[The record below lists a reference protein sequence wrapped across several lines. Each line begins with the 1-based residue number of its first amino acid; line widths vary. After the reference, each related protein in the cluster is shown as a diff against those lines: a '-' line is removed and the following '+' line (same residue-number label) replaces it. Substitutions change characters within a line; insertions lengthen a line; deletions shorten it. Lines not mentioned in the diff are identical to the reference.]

1 MKTLA
6 IAAVPFVVA
15 GWILLV
21 VAKKKPAIGRG
32 WALLCFSWACGLL
45 AVRSGRKTHALLAL
59 DQYWWG
65 TFGCTLL
72 AITGLL
78 VGVFLVVQAT
88 KRSKRHIA
96 RQQ

>member
-32 WALLCFSWACGLL
+32 WALLCFSCACGLL
-45 AVRSGRKTHALLAL
+45 AIRSGRKTQGLLAF
-59 DQYWWG
+59 DQYWWEA
-65 TFGCTLL
+65 FGYTLL
-72 AITGLL
+72 TIVGLL
-78 VGVFLVVQAT
+78 VGVFLVVQAM
-88 KRSKRHIA
+88 KRRHIA
-96 RQQ
+96 RQQS